1 MLWVV
6 LAPRPNSVAK
16 VSIVLPVTLSTAQ
29 MDNILEELLSD
40 PDYDQS
46 QLQDYLKQRYGEHW
60 KWAWQRYLETG
71 DIV

>member
-1 MLWVV
+1 MV
-6 LAPRPNSVAK
+6 P
-16 VSIVLPVTLSTAQ
+16 

>member
-6 LAPRPNSVAK
+6 PAPRLNSAVR
-16 VSIVLPVTLSTAQ
+16 VSIVLPVILSMAH

>member
-6 LAPRPNSVAK
+6 PVPRLNSAAK
-16 VSIVLPVTLSTAQ
+16 VSIVLPGILSVAL

-46 QLQDYLKQRYGEHW
+46 QLQDYLKQRHGEHW